1 MIDRVALAGD
11 DRLDLLLVQESEYLL
26 TPICFIGM
34 DPPNLRKGLLG
45 KFEPEPAKSMSIVL
59 PRFCSDSS
67 YNCSGGERDCKMNF
81 PEKLGS
87 FRKLPSIPFDKTSDA
102 PRPRFKA

>member
-1 MIDRVALAGD
+1 MINRVALAGD

-59 PRFCSDSS
+59 PIFCSVSR
-67 YNCSGGERDCKMNF
+67 YNCSGG
-81 PEKLGS
+81 
-87 FRKLPSIPFDKTSDA
+87 
-102 PRPRFKA
+102 RPQDEFSGKAWKSSKASVYPI